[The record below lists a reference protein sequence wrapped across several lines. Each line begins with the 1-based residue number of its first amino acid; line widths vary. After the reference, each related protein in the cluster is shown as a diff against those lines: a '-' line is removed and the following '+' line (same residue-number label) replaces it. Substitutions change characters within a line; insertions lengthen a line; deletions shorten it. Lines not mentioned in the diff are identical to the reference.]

1 MQTLLIV
8 LLIGCA
14 LLTVVHI
21 GRGVWARSRSVER
34 HQQALHTLA
43 TFTAPLQ
50 GTPGAHAGT
59 GDHQAHVRVIGR
71 NSPAG
76 AGAPSTLPPP
86 REVTLPGPVRTSPF
100 RRPSHLDP
108 SVAALDAVATS
119 PVISA
124 RALPWVRRGSPPP
137 PPRQRRDGDGE
148 DATLPGMPPV
158 RAGDGPPTRPVPVVQ
173 PQVFYFEDVVPGNP
187 PRPLSEAR
195 GGPAPA
201 PGPAPAAL
209 VAVGSQP
216 AGRAQT
222 EAGAGKE
229 VRSQRSPVL
238 RPLAIAAVSVAVAG
252 VAHGVELD
260 HPGRRAPVASHTS
273 LPLRHPAAPA
283 RSTTTSVPAPTTTA
297 APPASTVP
305 PEPAVLVSANGGTAT
320 YQLTSPTASI
330 VVKANGPCW
339 IEVKAGSPAGQ
350 VVVEETL
357 SAGQR
362 SSVTGPAWI
371 RLGDPPHVAVT
382 VDGTPMSVPG
392 AGTAVPLDLQ
402 FTLSDRI

>member
-158 RAGDGPPTRPVPVVQ
+158 RAGDGPLPGPCPSSSPRSFTSRTLSPATRR
-173 PQVFYFEDVVPGNP
+173 D
-187 PRPLSEAR
+187 RSRRLR

-201 PGPAPAAL
+201 PGLPRRARCCRLPT
-209 VAVGSQP
+209 GGQGP
-216 AGRAQT
+216 NGGR
-222 EAGAGKE
+222 GG
-229 VRSQRSPVL
+229 QRGPF
-238 RPLAIAAVSVAVAG
+238 PAVAG
-252 VAHGVELD
+252 
-260 HPGRRAPVASHTS
+260 
-273 LPLRHPAAPA
+273 PAAPGDSGGLGSGGGRGPRRRA
-283 RSTTTSVPAPTTTA
+283 RPPRAPGPRRFAYQLAAPAPRRPGAVYDDLGAGPHHNGRPT
-297 APPASTVP
+297 ASTVP
-305 PEPAVLVSANGGTAT
+305 PEPAVLVSANAARPP
-320 YQLTSPTASI
+320 TSSPRHGLNSGQGH
-330 VVKANGPCW
+330 GPCW

-371 RLGDPPHVAVT
+371 RLGDR
-382 VDGTPMSVPG
+382 PMW
-392 AGTAVPLDLQ
+392 
-402 FTLSDRI
+402 R